1 MKVVIIEDERPAAR
15 RLEKLLQIYND
26 GIEVLEKIPS
36 VKNAIAWLSNNQE
49 PLDLVFMDIQL
60 ADGLS
65 FEIFDH
71 VEVPAPVIFTTA
83 YDEYALKA
91 FKVNSID
98 YLLKPID
105 IEELTAAIEKWES
118 MTQKSFDERAMV
130 KQISEAMGMLQT
142 NYKSRF
148 IVKVG
153 EHIKSIAIGDIQ
165 YFFSREKATF
175 CHATDG
181 RNYLLDHPLEKIEE
195 MLDPQKFYRVNR
207 KYIISMNAF
216 DDIISYS
223 NSRLKVNLKDC
234 DDEVIVSRDRVGDFK
249 KWLDN

>member
-1 MKVVIIEDERPAAR
+1 MKVLIIEDERPAAR
-15 RLEKLLQIYND
+15 RLEKLLEIYND
-26 GIEVLEKIPS
+26 SIEVVDKIPS
-36 VKNAIAWLSNNQE
+36 VKNAVSWFNNNNK

-65 FEIFDH
+65 FEIFEH
-71 VEVPAPVIFTTA
+71 IEMPAPVIFTTA

-105 IEELTAAIEKWES
+105 IEELTTAIEKWERI
-118 MTQKSFDERAMV
+118 TKKSFDESAMV
-130 KQISEAMGMLQT
+130 KQIAEAMTMLQT
-142 NYKSRF
+142 NYKNRF
-148 IVKVG
+148 IVKIG
-153 EHIKSIAIGDIQ
+153 EHVKSIAIADIQ
-165 YFFSREKATF
+165 YFYSKEKATF

-181 RNYLLDHPLEKIEE
+181 RNYLLDHPLEKIVE
-195 MLDPQKFYRVNR
+195 MVNPEKFYRVNR
-207 KYIISMNAF
+207 GYIISMEAF

-223 NSRLKVNLKDC
+223 NSRLKINLKDC